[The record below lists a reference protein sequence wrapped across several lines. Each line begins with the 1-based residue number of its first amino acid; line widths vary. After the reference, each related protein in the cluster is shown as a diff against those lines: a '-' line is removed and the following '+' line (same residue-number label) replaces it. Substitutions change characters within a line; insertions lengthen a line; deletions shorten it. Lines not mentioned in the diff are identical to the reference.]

1 MKHKN
6 VLIFFI
12 QLQELAEDVGQLEA
26 KSDEVIGN
34 IQQILTK
41 EDFDASDKSYIDERI
56 EQSSR
61 NLKDLVCKTE
71 NERNR

>member
-56 EQSSR
+56 EQTSR